1 MYLADVLGLTV
12 GDAARKALAH
22 LLRKLAR
29 GEPLSPPAEVEAA
42 RRNIR
47 RHQSSNAARAAG
59 APAPAGSR
67 NP

>member
-1 MYLADVLGLTV
+1 MYLADVLGMAV
-12 GDAARKALAH
+12 GDAARRAVAH
-22 LLRKLAR
+22 LLRQVAR
-29 GEPLSPPAEVEAA
+29 GEPLSPPAEAEAA

-47 RHQSSNAARAAG
+47 RHQSSNAARAAC